1 VDIGAHLPL
10 IDFGGGPLTAAD
22 LTSYARSCVDL
33 NYAGIAANDHL
44 VFPRPW
50 LDGLT
55 ALAAVAGGSGTL
67 TLTTTVALP
76 VVRGPA
82 LLAKALASLDVLS
95 GGRVVAALGPGSSP
109 LDYSAVGLDFEER
122 WQRLDE
128 AVPAMRA
135 LWRGETYDGRFYST
149 CGITMAPAPSQSGG
163 PPVWLGSWGSAA
175 GLRRV
180 ARIADGWLASAYHTT
195 PASFA
200 DARTRLAD
208 VLRATGRAD
217 VDFPNAVAT
226 FFFQVTEDRAEAEE
240 LVTRVLAPAL
250 NRSPEVL
257 AERLAIGPSEVLTER
272 LTALHEAGAQR
283 VYLWPLRDPHTQLE
297 LARDAWPG

>member
-1 VDIGAHLPL
+1 
-10 IDFGGGPLTAAD
+10 
-22 LTSYARSCVDL
+22 
-33 NYAGIAANDHL
+33 
-44 VFPRPW
+44 
-50 LDGLT
+50 
-55 ALAAVAGGSGTL
+55 
-67 TLTTTVALP
+67 
-76 VVRGPA
+76 
-82 LLAKALASLDVLS
+82 
-95 GGRVVAALGPGSSP
+95 
-109 LDYSAVGLDFEER
+109 
-122 WQRLDE
+122 
-128 AVPAMRA
+128 M
-135 LWRGETYDGRFYST
+135 
-149 CGITMAPAPSQSGG
+149 
-163 PPVWLGSWGSAA
+163 WLGSWGSAA

-195 PASFA
+195 PSSFA

-208 VLRATGRAD
+208 VLSATGRAH

-297 LARDAWPG
+297 LARDAWQG